1 MSSAN
6 HSNQRAAGTPH
17 PSEQNG
23 AARRSAPA
31 RLTSDILPR
40 RPSWMLG
47 AIGGLLVSLSS
58 ARALAQEQPP
68 PPTPDEDKVAAC
80 LSSHT
85 EGQELRQNSKLLES
99 RDAFRLCSAAECPNQ
114 IIRDC
119 GEWLEQVQRQIPSFS
134 LRITADGASRAD
146 AKVYLDGAPI
156 EKLSGKAVDV
166 NPGVHRLRVTLPPF
180 EPYESELVI
189 SDGEQFRV
197 VEVAFRTPPSEIL
210 APTRQE
216 PTPQPIMHR
225 PVPVATY
232 VFAGLTAAAAVS
244 GAGWGLSSWS
254 LRRELEASCAP
265 RCTDQGVDVLK
276 QRALLTDISWG
287 VGAAS
292 LITAVTFYV
301 FRPEKPLD
309 PEAVE
314 VDVSWLP
321 SGGALG
327 TVSVAGF

>member
-1 MSSAN
+1 MFGALSGLVVSVSSTQA
-6 HSNQRAAGTPH
+6 
-17 PSEQNG
+17 
-23 AARRSAPA
+23 
-31 RLTSDILPR
+31 
-40 RPSWMLG
+40 M
-47 AIGGLLVSLSS
+47 
-58 ARALAQEQPP
+58 AQEPAPP
-68 PPTPDEDKVAAC
+68 PASTDDKVAAC

-156 EKLSGKAVDV
+156 EKLSGKSLDV

-197 VEVAFRTPPSEIL
+197 VEVAFKTPAPFL
-210 APTRQE
+210 VAPTPE
-216 PTPQPIMHR
+216 PPPPQPIMHR
-225 PVPVATY
+225 PIPVATY

-265 RCTDQGVDVLK
+265 RCTDQGIDVLK

-301 FRPEKPLD
+301 FRPEQPLD
-309 PEAVE
+309 PETVE

-321 SGGALG
+321 SGGAVG